1 MPKGEFTP
9 DAFTAC
15 HIKYWGRKPQKSRW
29 NKIITGLYTQYGQEV
44 KIRREW
50 IVNLIHWAHSKNAGR
65 YAIAVSI
72 DNLMS
77 AIENDTNYEDFKRQ
91 YFKKGAARL

>member
-1 MPKGEFTP
+1 MIG
-9 DAFTAC
+9 
-15 HIKYWGRKPQKSRW
+15 
-29 NKIITGLYTQYGQEV
+29 
-44 KIRREW
+44 
-50 IVNLIHWAHSKNAGR
+50 WAGNKNAGR

-91 YFKKGAARL
+91 YFKKGAARV